1 MELLYRIARVVLP
14 MVLIMFGGPTQTFAQ
29 AKPGEG
35 AAQVPIIRVKTGLV
49 LIPAVVTDA
58 RGNRVSDLRK
68 EDFAVLENGKRQE
81 IALFDHVTTKAEV
94 MKTAD
99 VPAGVFTNAIKQGQN
114 RVTIFV
120 LDLLNS
126 KMEEQKEAR
135 KQLLEFLSNSIDVK
149 EPVCLVAVD
158 SRGAWLIH
166 GFTTD
171 PKVLAEALKHVKQQP
186 ADPDRPVKNPE
197 EQIYKTVAGWHT
209 HNATE
214 NVAAEESRLNMLSTE
229 VGLQDMAVGE
239 RTRLTLLSLM
249 EIGNAFAGI
258 PGRKSLI
265 WTTAGFPFG
274 ANNAAAFQKGG
285 ALQGSS
291 DPGMIALYEQAWRK
305 LEAANIAIYPLDV
318 SELVNP
324 GYANAGMG
332 EPPPQHVSIDMKV
345 ANLEDFADATGG
357 RFCSRNMD
365 AKKCFDEAVADS
377 SDYYLLG
384 IYDKSGTEKP
394 GWRKLS
400 VRSTR
405 SDVHVRARSGYY
417 LNESAH
423 DAPTDTQI
431 METALFSPFDYT
443 GLPIN
448 VRLLDPAA
456 GSKPGAK
463 KVSFVYSIPP
473 AAVRIDEVTGNQ
485 LKLEYGAVARDSA
498 GKMVG
503 SFTKVVEGKM
513 SETQAR
519 QVREKGVLFTG
530 AMELAPGEYSLSFA
544 VMDKVNENTGSVSAP
559 LKVE

>member
-1 MELLYRIARVVLP
+1 MRLLYRVARAIFPILLIAFV
-14 MVLIMFGGPTQTFAQ
+14 GTTQTFGQ
-29 AKPGEG
+29 TKPGEG
-35 AAQVPIIRVKTGLV
+35 AAQVPAIKVKTGLV

-58 RGNRVSDLRK
+58 KGNRVSGLKK
-68 EDFAVLENGKRQE
+68 EDFVVLENGKRQE
-81 IALFDHVTTKAEV
+81 IAMFDHVTTKAEV
-94 MKTAD
+94 METAD
-99 VPAGVFTNAIKQGQN
+99 VPAGVFTNVVKRGPN

-135 KQLLEFLSNSIDVK
+135 KQLLEFLSKSIDVK

-171 PKVLAEALKHVKQQP
+171 PRVLAEALKHVKQQP
-186 ADPDRPVKNPE
+186 ADTDRPVKNPE

-209 HNATE
+209 HNVAE
-214 NVAAEESRLNMLSTE
+214 NVAAEESRLNILSTE

-249 EIGNAFAGI
+249 EIGNAFTGI

-274 ANNAAAFQKGG
+274 ANNAAAFQKGD
-285 ALQGSS
+285 ALRGSG
-291 DPGMIALYEQAWRK
+291 DPGTFSLYEQTWRR

-318 SELVNP
+318 SELANP

-332 EPPPQHVSIDMKV
+332 EPPPQHVSMDMQV

-365 AKKCFDEAVADS
+365 AKKCFDEAVDDS

-384 IYDKSGTEKP
+384 IYDKSGTEQP

-405 SDVHVRARSGYY
+405 SDMHVRARSGYY
-417 LNESAH
+417 LSGAAH
-423 DAPTDTQI
+423 DPPTDNNL

-443 GLPIN
+443 GLPIS
-448 VRLLDPAA
+448 VRLMDPTA

-463 KVSFVYSIPP
+463 KVSFVYSIPL
-473 AAVRIDEVTGNQ
+473 AAVRIDEETGNQ
-485 LKLEYGAVARDSA
+485 LKLEYGAVARDST

-503 SFTKVVEGKM
+503 SFSKVIEGKM
-513 SETQAR
+513 SEAQAR
-519 QVREKGVLFTG
+519 QVREKGILFTG
-530 AMELAPGEYSLSFA
+530 GMELAPGEYSLSFA
-544 VMDKVNENTGSVSAP
+544 VMDKMNENTGSVSAP
-559 LKVE
+559 LKLE

>member
-1 MELLYRIARVVLP
+1 MKLLGRIVGAMFAFLLFVLASTTRS
-14 MVLIMFGGPTQTFAQ
+14 FGQT
-29 AKPGEG
+29 KPAEG
-35 AAQVPIIRVKTGLV
+35 TPQVPTIKVRTKLV
-49 LIPAVVTDA
+49 LIPAVVVDTK
-58 RGNRVSDLRK
+58 GNRVTDLKK
-68 EDFAVLENGKRQE
+68 EEFVVLEDGKRQE
-81 IALFDHVTTKAEV
+81 IELFDHVTTKAEV
-94 MKTAD
+94 MKPAD
-99 VPAGVFTNAIKQGQN
+99 VPAGVFTNAVKQGPN

-135 KQLLEFLSNSIDVK
+135 KELFEFLSKSIDVK

-158 SRGAWLIH
+158 SKGAWLIH

-171 PKVLAEALKHVKQQP
+171 PKILAEALNHLKQQP
-186 ADPDRPVKNPE
+186 ADTDRPVKNPE
-197 EQIYKTVAGWHT
+197 EQIFKTVAGWHT
-209 HNATE
+209 HNAAE
-214 NVAAEESRLNMLSTE
+214 NAAAEESRLNMLSTE
-229 VGLQDMAVGE
+229 VGLQDMAVAE
-239 RTRLTLLSLM
+239 RARLTLLSLM

-274 ANNAAAFQKGG
+274 VNNAVVFQKGG
-285 ALQGSS
+285 VLQGSS
-291 DPGMIALYEQAWRK
+291 DPGMFSLYEQTWRK

-324 GYANAGMG
+324 GYANTGMG
-332 EPPPQHVSIDMKV
+332 EPPPQHVSMDMQV

-365 AKKCFDEAVADS
+365 AKKCFDEAMDDS

-400 VRSTR
+400 VRSMR

-417 LNESAH
+417 LSGAAH
-423 DAPTDTQI
+423 DPPTDNNL
-431 METALFSPFDYT
+431 METALFSTFDYT
-443 GLPIN
+443 GLPIS
-448 VRLLDPAA
+448 VRLMDPAA

-473 AAVRIDEVTGNQ
+473 AAVRIDLETGNQ
-485 LKLEYGAVARDSA
+485 LRLEFGAVARDSM

-513 SETQAR
+513 SEAQAR
-519 QVREKGVLFTG
+519 QVREKGILFTG
-530 AMELAPGEYSLSFA
+530 EMELALGEYSLSFA
-544 VMDKVNENTGSVSAP
+544 VMDKVNENTGSVMAP
-559 LKVE
+559 MKVE